1 MIHDSAPR
9 MQIHDMPVRA
19 RSGSIILIV
28 IGTLFCLFL
37 FAFGYSRFLSQQSAM
52 ADKLSKK
59 QKLGELA
66 AALAT
71 LTAHKLQFSSQTLPS
86 PSTKR
91 AYPEKSPALKA
102 LFDYLSQPL
111 AKFASRKEFAMPLIE
126 DETAHFSL
134 LLEGLW
140 QASQYGNELVEYIK
154 IVVFRKDFTS
164 SGPAPMA
171 YTLEKSGQVK
181 ICINLKLLHGSTV
194 NSSVDFD
201 FACPVRVSSVH
212 APVLSKFNLYIE
224 DARLAPGNEEIGYNQ
239 VSVDTFGNIAQTRSK
254 ALPLV
259 LNNDDNLNLPVKTEF
274 RNFVEDARGLVYLG
288 GSSKIFLN
296 LARSDVLAPNS
307 DSGEGFQFFRRQNFD
322 GTYPVYSGN
331 SSEAGKILISFMD
344 QGVSDDP
351 DNRNASFYTR
361 IISGYFGLQQV
372 TRGRLHLASLF
383 RLFGT
388 QSKPSPTLVLG
399 KICSQF
405 LTIAMMNGEGGKK
418 VRPPILDNL
427 SYAPPMQPDSY
438 YFNCINLPEYTD
450 LSSAFTLDNS
460 PAAYLKYI
468 TRYASRIRHRPYNQG
483 LGFILSQENP
493 DAPLLFP
500 ESDLLSRFVRSSD
513 HADTHKI
520 PGIFATIF
528 PETADLKKMSAFTNA
543 ATGLARISYEFAN
556 TNTDALTLLA
566 RQNLLSRGR
575 LAINGWVK
583 FKNSIKFDRRLEYL
597 SSAGIIVEKGDIIIE
612 SSILPYLQRDNCLL
626 YLVALNGNVV
636 FNCNPDDR
644 VQAAI
649 IANADE
655 PDQGR
660 VIFNRPPAAIRGSLA
675 MKKLVR
681 NHDEAAKFKG
691 TGLTYFAPLAAKP
704 AGSEGWSNDGALLS
718 YSFGQFPQEVR

>member
-1 MIHDSAPR
+1 MNHDSAPE
-9 MQIHDMPVRA
+9 MQIHGKPMRT

-37 FAFGYSRFLSQQSAM
+37 FASGYSRFLSQQSAM
-52 ADKLSKK
+52 ADTLSKK
-59 QKLGELA
+59 QKLGEMA
-66 AALAT
+66 TALAT
-71 LTAHKLQFSSQTLPS
+71 LTAHKLQFSPQTLPS
-86 PSTKR
+86 PSTMR

-102 LFDYLSQPL
+102 VFDYLSQPL
-111 AKFASRKEFAMPLIE
+111 AKFAAQKEFPLPLIE

-140 QASQYGNELVEYIK
+140 QASGYGNELVENIR
-154 IVVFRKDFTS
+154 VVVCKKDFTE
-164 SGPAPMA
+164 SGPAPGA
-171 YTLEKSGQVK
+171 YTLEKSGQIK
-181 ICINLKLLHGSTV
+181 ICVNLKLLHGTRI

-212 APVLSKFNLYIE
+212 APVLAKFNLYIE
-224 DARLAPGNEEIGYNQ
+224 DARLAPGNEEVGYNQ
-239 VSVDTFGNIAQTRSK
+239 VSVDTFGNIARTRSK

-259 LNNDDNLNLPVKTEF
+259 LNNDDNLTLPVKTEF
-274 RNFVEDARGLVYLG
+274 RNFVEDSRGLVYLG
-288 GSSKIFLN
+288 GNSKVFLN

-331 SSEAGKILISFMD
+331 SSEAGKVLISFMD

-361 IISGYFGLQQV
+361 ILSGYFGLQQV

-388 QSKPSPTLVLG
+388 QSRPSPTLVLG
-399 KICSQF
+399 NVLSQF
-405 LTIAMMNGEGGKK
+405 LTIAMMSGEGGKK

-427 SYAPPMQPDSY
+427 SYAPPMQPDAY
-438 YFNCINLPEYTD
+438 YFNCINLPEYAD
-450 LSSAFTLDNS
+450 LSSAFALDNS
-460 PAAYLKYI
+460 PAAYVKYI

-520 PGIFATIF
+520 PGVFAAVF
-528 PETADLKKMSAFTNA
+528 PDVADLRKMSAFTTA
-543 ATGLARISYEFAN
+543 ATGLARVSYEFAN
-556 TNTDALTLLA
+556 SDSDALALLA
-566 RQNLLSRGR
+566 RENLLSRGR

-583 FKNSIKFDRRLEYL
+583 FKNGIKIDRKLEYL
-597 SSAGIIVEKGDIIIE
+597 SSAGIIVEKGDINIE
-612 SSILPYLQRDNCLL
+612 SSIIPYLQRDNCLL

-644 VQAAI
+644 IQAAI

-681 NHDEAAKFKG
+681 NHEEAARFKG
-691 TGLTYFAPLAAKP
+691 TGLTYFAPLAARP
-704 AGSEGWSNDGALLS
+704 AGSDGWSNDGALLS
-718 YSFGQFPQEVR
+718 YCFGQYPQELK